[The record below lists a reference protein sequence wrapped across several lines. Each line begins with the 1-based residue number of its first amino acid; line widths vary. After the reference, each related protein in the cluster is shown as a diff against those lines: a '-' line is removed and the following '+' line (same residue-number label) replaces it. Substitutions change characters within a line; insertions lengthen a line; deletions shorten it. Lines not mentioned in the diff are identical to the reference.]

1 MRKHINRSV
10 RSAVVAALAHAMS
23 PAAIAGDLQTQSNAQ
38 AIHLAPYLA
47 RYTAPAPVAPVGTAS
62 ISSAV
67 ASSSTAVPPLS
78 SDAARPSAAASNV
91 APAGSLSPSETV
103 IAAPLADAPA
113 KPLHHLIGGVSLE
126 SQLREWAKSDGWSL
140 SWNVGPDW
148 IVPNDADY
156 AGDFPEAATKV
167 LEDLA
172 ANGADVRGDG
182 YLDNRTFVVHEA
194 GND

>member
-1 MRKHINRSV
+1 MHAHINGTLRGMLV
-10 RSAVVAALAHAMS
+10 IGAALATSAT
-23 PAAIAGDLQTQSNAQ
+23 AIAGDQLATSNSP
-38 AIHLAPYLA
+38 AIHLAPYLP
-47 RYTAPAPVAPVGTAS
+47 RYNPPAPAASASPSLTVA
-62 ISSAV
+62 
-67 ASSSTAVPPLS
+67 AVPPLS
-78 SDAARPSAAASNV
+78 SGSPATLIAQNAASNV
-91 APAGSLSPSETV
+91 APAASLSPSETV
-103 IAAPLADAPA
+103 VEAPVVDAPP
-113 KPLHHLIGGVSLE
+113 KPLHHLTGGVSLE